1 MKQNLRYCILLIFA
15 LSLSI
20 SVAQTRGIDVSKYQ
34 GTINW
39 TKVASDKT
47 IKFVYIKATE
57 GTTIQDPYYKTNIK
71 NAKKAGLLVG
81 SYHLYSGKT
90 TAYQQFA
97 NFKAVVKK
105 SEQDLIPVLDIEEIH
120 GRNLYKARVDKIL
133 ELMELEYG
141 VKPIIYTCEKVYWD
155 HFSGKEYADYQIF
168 IANYSRYPS
177 TRFTIWQH
185 SQTGRVPGI
194 KGPVDLDKFHKNK
207 GLDDIKLPKPKTN
220 Q

>member
-1 MKQNLRYCILLIFA
+1 MKIIRLSVLL
-15 LSLSI
+15 
-20 SVAQTRGIDVSKYQ
+20 VAICGTLLANAQIRGIDVSKYQ

-39 TKVASDKT
+39 TKVASDKS

-71 NAKKAGLLVG
+71 NAKKAGILVG

-90 TAYQQFA
+90 TAYQQFD
-97 NFKAVVKK
+97 NFKSVVKK
-105 SEQDLIPVLDIEEIH
+105 NEQDLIPVLDIEEVQ
-120 GRNLYKARVDKIL
+120 GRNLYKKRVDKLL

-141 VKPIIYTCEKVYWD
+141 VKPIIYTCEKVYWE
-155 HFSGKEYADYQIF
+155 HFSGKEYEQYQIF
-168 IANYSRYPS
+168 IANYNRYPS
-177 TRFTIWQH
+177 TRFTLWQH